1 MKMKIK
7 KIKEGTSLTLE
18 VEGRLETTTAPEL
31 ATVVKEELGG
41 VENLVFDFEKVEYI
55 SSTGLRVLLFAQ
67 KEMNKRGTMKII
79 NVSDE
84 VYDVMQDVGFTGI
97 SEIYKKE

>member
-1 MKMKIK
+1 MTITKTENGDTTI
-7 KIKEGTSLTLE
+7 IA
-18 VEGRLETTTAPEL
+18 VEGRLNTSTANEFGNEVKNLL
-31 ATVVKEELGG
+31 AT

>member
-1 MKMKIK
+1 MTITKTENGDTTI
-7 KIKEGTSLTLE
+7 IA
-18 VEGRLETTTAPEL
+18 VEGRLNTSTANEFGNEVKNLIETVA
-31 ATVVKEELGG
+31 
-41 VENLVFDFEKVEYI
+41 NLVFDFDKVEYI

-67 KEMNKRGTMKII
+67 KEMNKRGSMKII

>member
-1 MKMKIK
+1 MSEK
-7 KIKEGTSLTLE
+7 KVTPGPE
-18 VEGRLETTTAPEL
+18 EL
-31 ATVVKEELGG
+31 ASFCARCAEDKKAEE
-41 VENLVFDFEKVEYI
+41 V
-55 SSTGLRVLLFAQ
+55 
-67 KEMNKRGTMKII
+67 KII

>member
-1 MKMKIK
+1 MTITKTENGDTTI
-7 KIKEGTSLTLE
+7 IA
-18 VEGRLETTTAPEL
+18 VEGRLNTSTANEFGNEVKTLLETA
-31 ATVVKEELGG
+31 
-41 VENLVFDFEKVEYI
+41 ENLVFDFDKVEYI

-67 KEMNKRGTMKII
+67 KEMNKRGSMKII

>member
-1 MKMKIK
+1 MTITKTENGDTTI
-7 KIKEGTSLTLE
+7 IA
-18 VEGRLETTTAPEL
+18 VEGRLNTSTANEFGNEVKNLIET
-31 ATVVKEELGG
+31 
-41 VENLVFDFEKVEYI
+41 VENLVFDFDKVEYI

-67 KEMNKRGTMKII
+67 KEMNKRGSMKII

>member
-1 MKMKIK
+1 MTITKTENGDTTI
-7 KIKEGTSLTLE
+7 IA
-18 VEGRLETTTAPEL
+18 VEGRLNTSTANEFGNEVKNLLET
-31 ATVVKEELGG
+31 

-55 SSTGLRVLLFAQ
+55 SSTGLRVLLFSQ

>member
-1 MKMKIK
+1 M
-7 KIKEGTSLTLE
+7 
-18 VEGRLETTTAPEL
+18 
-31 ATVVKEELGG
+31 
-41 VENLVFDFEKVEYI
+41 EYI

>member
-1 MKMKIK
+1 MTITKTENGDTTI
-7 KIKEGTSLTLE
+7 IA
-18 VEGRLETTTAPEL
+18 VEGRLYTSTANEFGNEVKNLIET
-31 ATVVKEELGG
+31 VD
-41 VENLVFDFEKVEYI
+41 NLVFDFDKVEYI

-67 KEMNKRGTMKII
+67 KEMNKRGSMKII

>member
-1 MKMKIK
+1 MTITRTDNGDTT
-7 KIKEGTSLTLE
+7 IIA
-18 VEGRLETTTAPEL
+18 VEGRLNTSTANEFGNEVKNLIET
-31 ATVVKEELGG
+31 
-41 VENLVFDFEKVEYI
+41 VENLVFDFDKVEYI

-67 KEMNKRGTMKII
+67 KEMNKRGSMKII

>member
-1 MKMKIK
+1 MTITKTENGDTTI
-7 KIKEGTSLTLE
+7 IA
-18 VEGRLETTTAPEL
+18 VEGRLNTSTANEFGNEVKNLLET
-31 ATVVKEELGG
+31 